1 MKPLSNSVLA
11 LAPSMTVAIDT
22 KAKEL
27 QAAGLDIVA
36 LGAGEPDF
44 DTPDAIKE
52 AAYASIRAGKTKYT
66 PPTGL
71 AELKTAVCAKLQ
83 RENGLDYAPDQIVV
97 TSGVKHA
104 VSNVFQ
110 TVLNPGDEVIIPA
123 PYWVT
128 YPELVKLYGGVPVF
142 LETSVETG
150 YKITAEQLAKAV
162 TPRTKLF
169 LLCNPSNPTG
179 MVYGKSELEAF
190 AKICVDNDVFVLSD
204 EIYEHILYDG
214 RKPLSIATISPAI
227 KDLTLLVNGVSK
239 AYAMTGWRVGYFAG
253 PKPIAKAIGSLQSQA
268 THHPANASQYAAI
281 QALNGGLDFVHGM
294 VTEFTRR
301 RDFVVA
307 ALREIPGVKVPT
319 PEGAFYAL
327 PDVSF
332 VYGRKTP
339 DGQVVK
345 DSLELCAWLLS
356 AHLLA
361 VVPGAAF
368 GDDRCIRL
376 SYATSMENL
385 VKALD
390 RLKRGLGELS

>member
-1 MKPLSNSVLA
+1 
-11 LAPSMTVAIDT
+11 MTVAIDT

-27 QAAGLDIVA
+27 QAAGQDIVA

-44 DTPDAIKE
+44 DTPDPIKE
-52 AAYASIRAGKTKYT
+52 AAWASIKAGKTKYT

-71 AELKTAVCAKLQ
+71 AELKAAVVAKLQ
-83 RENGLDYAPDQIVV
+83 RENGLEYTADQIVV

-150 YKITAEQLAKAV
+150 YKITPEQLAKAV

-179 MVYGKSELEAF
+179 MVYGKAELEAF
-190 AKICVDNDVFVLSD
+190 AEICVAHDLFVLSD

-214 RKPLSIATISPAI
+214 RKPLSIATVSPAI

-253 PKPIAKAIGSLQSQA
+253 PKAVAKAIGALQSQA
-268 THHPANASQYAAI
+268 THHPANVSQYAAI

-294 VTEFTRR
+294 VVEFTRR
-301 RDFVVA
+301 RDFVVK
-307 ALREIPGVKVPT
+307 ALREIPGVQVPT

-327 PDVSF
+327 PDVSV

-339 DGQVVK
+339 DGVVIK

-390 RLKRGLGELS
+390 RLKKGLGELS

>member
-71 AELKTAVCAKLQ
+71 AELKTAVCAKLK
-83 RENGLDYAPDQIVV
+83 RENGLEYTPDQVVV

-150 YKITAEQLAKAV
+150 YKITPEQLAQAV

-179 MVYGKSELEAF
+179 MVYGKSDLEAF
-190 AKICVDNDVFVLSD
+190 AKTCVEHDVFVLSD

-214 RKPLSIATISPAI
+214 RTPLSIATISPAI

-294 VTEFTRR
+294 VKEFTRR
-301 RDFVVA
+301 RDFVVG

-339 DGQVVK
+339 EGQVVK

>member
-27 QAAGLDIVA
+27 QAAGQDVVA

-44 DTPDAIKE
+44 DTPDPIKE
-52 AAYASIRAGKTKYT
+52 AAWTSIKAGKTKYT
-66 PPTGL
+66 APTGL
-71 AELKTAVCAKLQ
+71 QELKAAVCAKLQ
-83 RENGLDYAPDQIVV
+83 RENGLSYAPEQIVV

-110 TVLNPGDEVIIPA
+110 TLLNPGDEVIIPA

-142 LETSVETG
+142 LPTSVESG
-150 YKITAEQLAKAV
+150 YKITPEQLAKAV

-179 MVYGKSELEAF
+179 MVYGRQELEDF
-190 AKICVDNDVFVLSD
+190 AKISVDNDLYVLSD

-214 RKPLSIATISPAI
+214 RTPLSIASISPAI
-227 KDLTLLVNGVSK
+227 QERTLIVNGVSK

-253 PKPIAKAIGSLQSQA
+253 PKPIAKAIGALQSQA
-268 THHPANASQYAAI
+268 THHPANVSQYAAI
-281 QALNGGLDFVHGM
+281 AALNGGLDFVHGM
-294 VTEFTRR
+294 VKEFTRR
-301 RDFVVA
+301 RDYVISE
-307 ALREIPGVKVPT
+307 LRSIPGVKVPM

-327 PDVSF
+327 PDVSAF
-332 VYGRKTP
+332 YGRKTP
-339 DGQVVK
+339 SGEVIN
-345 DSLELCAWLLS
+345 DSLQLCAWLL
-356 AHLLA
+356 AKHLLA

-368 GDDRCIRL
+368 GDERSIRL
-376 SYATSMENL
+376 SYATSMETL
-385 VKALD
+385 ARALE
-390 RLKRGLGELS
+390 RLKRGLGELT

>member
-1 MKPLSNSVLA
+1 
-11 LAPSMTVAIDT
+11 MTVAIDT

-44 DTPDAIKE
+44 DTPDPIKE
-52 AAYASIRAGKTKYT
+52 AAWASIKAGKTKYT

-71 AELKTAVCAKLQ
+71 AELKAAVVAKLQ
-83 RENGLDYAPDQIVV
+83 RENGLAYSADQIVV

-150 YKITAEQLAKAV
+150 YKITPEQLAKAV

-179 MVYGKSELEAF
+179 MVYGKAELEAF
-190 AKICVDNDVFVLSD
+190 AKICVDNDLFVLSD

-214 RKPLSIATISPAI
+214 RKPLSIATVSPAI

-253 PKPIAKAIGSLQSQA
+253 PKAVAKAIGALQSQA
-268 THHPANASQYAAI
+268 THHPANVSQYAAI

-294 VTEFTRR
+294 VVEFTRR
-301 RDFVVA
+301 RDFVVK
-307 ALREIPGVKVPT
+307 ALREIPGVQVPV

-327 PDVSF
+327 PDVSV

-339 DGQVVK
+339 EGVVIK

-390 RLKRGLGELS
+390 RLKKGLGELS

>member
-1 MKPLSNSVLA
+1 MKPLSNAVLA

-27 QAAGLDIVA
+27 QAAGQDVVA

-44 DTPDAIKE
+44 DTPDHIKQ
-52 AAYASIRAGKTKYT
+52 AAWASIQAGKTKYT

-71 AELKTAVCAKLQ
+71 AELKTAVCSKLQ
-83 RENGLDYAPDQIVV
+83 RENGLSFTPDQVVV

-110 TVLNPGDEVIIPA
+110 TLINPGDEVIIPA

-128 YPELVKLYGGVPVF
+128 YPELVKLYGGTPVF
-142 LETSVETG
+142 LPTSVETN
-150 YKITAEQLAKAV
+150 YKITSKQLAQAI

-179 MVYGKSELEAF
+179 MVYGTEELEAF
-190 AKICVDNDVFVLSD
+190 AKICVDNDLYVLSD

-214 RKPLSIATISPAI
+214 RKPLSIASISPEI
-227 KDLTLLVNGVSK
+227 KERTLIVNGVSK

-253 PKPIAKAIGSLQSQA
+253 PKAVASAIGALQSQA
-268 THHPANASQYAAI
+268 THHPANVSQYAAI
-281 QALNGGLDFVHGM
+281 EALNGGLEFVMGM
-294 VTEFTRR
+294 VREFTRR
-301 RDFVVA
+301 RDFVVGE
-307 ALREIPGVKVPT
+307 LRSIAGVQVPL

-327 PDVSF
+327 PDVSAF
-332 VYGRKTP
+332 YGKSTP
-339 DGQVVK
+339 GGKVIAN
-345 DSLELCAWLLS
+345 SLDLCAWLLS
-356 AHLLA
+356 DHLLA

-376 SYATSMENL
+376 SYATSMDNL
-385 VKALD
+385 AKALQ
-390 RLKRGLGELS
+390 RLKRGLGELA